1 MKDLINNSPFLPQ
14 KEKKEE
20 KAEKINTEIN
30 NNDDKYDKYN
40 LQKKYSDF
48 NLASE
53 YFNLNDESKNK
64 ILDDNSLFSS
74 IELEEDDETFR
85 FYNVVKT
92 NTINFKTPIK
102 INNPNKTKKKE
113 QLQKNK
119 TKEEILKEVSSL
131 SNSDIDIDI
140 DDKKVII
147 SELDI
152 ELSNNSKNSDKNF
165 LMSYKAE
172 KNNINMIKKRQND
185 FKEQIEQNLKK
196 FLKCNQ
202 ESNKENNIKNKNG
215 VNNNNNLNNF
225 NGNKEIKND
234 KNNIKVKK
242 RLKKHTQNI
251 NYCITDINHK
261 IIKMKKSNNS
271 KNNIKNNSNQLLAI
285 TSTKKSKVALNN
297 NGINNNQLKTKGS
310 NVTKKFFNKK
320 LNEFIKINL
329 AKKTRKMT
337 EKNEYKN
344 KLFYLQNKRFNERMI
359 RPYDFS
365 DFIITQRHINNS
377 NLNNNFRNST
387 EKIRKDFFSAS
398 ERKRALDK
406 KEKIKYNTSTKKD
419 NANINEKN
427 IIIQNFNCIDYNNIN
442 ININNNNT
450 MKAHKLLHRRNIEK
464 NNISGTNTQ
473 KSYNTIINRKIFN
486 KKEHIYEINSFYKS
500 YIKNFY
506 KNDPHFM
513 NEKVFKFQRK
523 KSDKKLTFVKNN
535 LDIKAKIL
543 NYTNNKKQISKLN
556 VKNRNQNK
564 LKNKLNIKTN
574 DIELKKYFNTIE
586 ANALAL
592 SKQKT
597 LKKSIKNNFVKLL
610 MVKK

>member
-1 MKDLINNSPFLPQ
+1 MKDLINNSPFLPR
-14 KEKKEE
+14 KEE

-30 NNDDKYDKYN
+30 TNEDKYDKYE

-48 NLASE
+48 NLGSE

-74 IELEEDDETFR
+74 IELEEDEETFR

-102 INNPNKTKKKE
+102 INNSNKTKKNE

-119 TKEEILKEVSSL
+119 TKEEIPKEVSSM
-131 SNSDIDIDI
+131 SNSDI

-165 LMSYKAE
+165 LKSYKAE

-196 FLKCNQ
+196 FLKSNQ
-202 ESNKENNIKNKNG
+202 ESNKDSNTKNKNG
-215 VNNNNNLNNF
+215 VNNNNNLNR
-225 NGNKEIKND
+225 NKEIKND
-234 KNNIKVKK
+234 KNNIIVKK

-251 NYCITDINHK
+251 NYCITDINYK
-261 IIKMKKSNNS
+261 IIKMKKSYNS

-285 TSTKKSKVALNN
+285 TSTQLNN
-297 NGINNNQLKTKGS
+297 NINNNQLKTIGS

-329 AKKTRKMT
+329 AKKTRKMP
-337 EKNEYKN
+337 EKSDYKN
-344 KLFYLQNKRFNERMI
+344 KLFYLQNKRFNKRI
-359 RPYDFS
+359 IKPYDFS
-365 DFIITQRHINNS
+365 DFIITQRNINNS
-377 NLNNNFRNST
+377 NLNNNFHDST
-387 EKIRKDFFSAS
+387 EKMMSDFFSAS

-442 ININNNNT
+442 ININNNDT

-464 NNISGTNTQ
+464 NNISGNNTQ

-486 KKEHIYEINSFYKS
+486 KKDHINEINSFYKS

-506 KNDPHFM
+506 KNDPHIM
-513 NEKVFKFQRK
+513 NEKGFKFQRK

-574 DIELKKYFNTIE
+574 EIELKKYFNTIDV
-586 ANALAL
+586 NALAL

-597 LKKSIKNNFVKLL
+597 LKKNIKKNLVKLL
-610 MVKK
+610 MAKK

>member
-1 MKDLINNSPFLPQ
+1 MKDLINNSPFLPR
-14 KEKKEE
+14 KEE

-30 NNDDKYDKYN
+30 TNEDKYDKYE

-48 NLASE
+48 NLGSE

-74 IELEEDDETFR
+74 IELEEDEETFR

-102 INNPNKTKKKE
+102 INNSNKTKKNE

-119 TKEEILKEVSSL
+119 TKEEIPKEVSSM
-131 SNSDIDIDI
+131 SNSDI

-165 LMSYKAE
+165 LKSYKAE

-196 FLKCNQ
+196 FLKSNQ
-202 ESNKENNIKNKNG
+202 ESNKESNTKNKNG
-215 VNNNNNLNNF
+215 VNNNNNLN
-225 NGNKEIKND
+225 GNKEIKND
-234 KNNIKVKK
+234 KNNIIVKK

-261 IIKMKKSNNS
+261 IIKMKKSYNS
-271 KNNIKNNSNQLLAI
+271 KNNIKNNSNQSLAI
-285 TSTKKSKVALNN
+285 TSTQLNN
-297 NGINNNQLKTKGS
+297 NINNNQLKTIGS

-329 AKKTRKMT
+329 AKKTRKMP
-337 EKNEYKN
+337 EKSDYKN
-344 KLFYLQNKRFNERMI
+344 KLFYLQNKRFNKRMI
-359 RPYDFS
+359 KPYDFS
-365 DFIITQRHINNS
+365 DFIITQRNINNS
-377 NLNNNFRNST
+377 NLNNNFHDST
-387 EKIRKDFFSAS
+387 EKMMSDFFSAS

-442 ININNNNT
+442 ININNNDT

-464 NNISGTNTQ
+464 NNISGNNTQ

-486 KKEHIYEINSFYKS
+486 KKDHINEINSFYKS

-506 KNDPHFM
+506 KNDPHIM
-513 NEKVFKFQRK
+513 NEKTFKFQRK

-574 DIELKKYFNTIE
+574 EIELKKYFNTIDV
-586 ANALAL
+586 NALAL

-597 LKKSIKNNFVKLL
+597 LKKNIKKNLVKLL
-610 MVKK
+610 MAKK